1 MNEAQT
7 NSQEFPYRILMGRIL
22 AGLII
27 CILPIRGMTQ
37 DNAGD
42 PAQRGA
48 ELAKRVLQKQNT
60 SGFLI
65 RARALVGENPE
76 DPALSSVLQV
86 RIVGRREKS
95 KTQVLYQILWPT
107 SRIGTALVLD
117 LGPQSK
123 ISGFLFTPPDH
134 LTPITDSLITT
145 PFAGTAM
152 TIEDLAENYWHWPS
166 QRIVGPG
173 RAGERRC
180 TILESRPPP
189 ETTSAYAIVR
199 SCITKNSPL
208 WVEKLAA
215 DNHLAKRIVFEVSS
229 RTKTEQTSRIAM
241 VVEGN
246 DKSQRTRV
254 EFLKSERDLKISPD
268 EFSVERLKSLTVA
281 KP

>member
-189 ETTSAYAIVR
+189 ETTSAY
-199 SCITKNSPL
+199 
-208 WVEKLAA
+208 
-215 DNHLAKRIVFEVSS
+215 SS

>member
-1 MNEAQT
+1 MNEAQA
-7 NSQEFPYRILMGRIL
+7 NFPKFPYQNPICRILMAMIFC
-22 AGLII
+22 A
-27 CILPIRGMTQ
+27 LPLCGITQ

-42 PAQRGA
+42 PAQRGT
-48 ELAKRVLQKQNT
+48 ELAKRVLQKQST

-65 RARALVGENPE
+65 RARAVVGENPD

-95 KTQVLYQILWPT
+95 TSQVLYQILWPT
-107 SRIGTALVLD
+107 SRKGTSLVLE

-123 ISGFLFTPPDH
+123 ISGFLFVPPDRI
-134 LTPITDSLITT
+134 TPITDSLLTA

-166 QRIVGPG
+166 QRIVGQG

-180 TILESRPPP
+180 TILESRAPQ
-189 ETTSAYAIVR
+189 ETPSAYTTVR
-199 SCITKNSPL
+199 SCIARNAPL
-208 WVEKLAA
+208 WVEKFTA
-215 DNHLAKRIVFEVSS
+215 DNHLVKRITFEISS
-229 RTKTEQTSRIAM
+229 REQTGQASRLAM

-246 DKSQRTRV
+246 AKSQHTRV
-254 EFLKSERDLKISPD
+254 EFLKSERNIKISPD
-268 EFSVERLKSLTVA
+268 EFSVERLKSLIAA